1 MSSVTVESILSQ
13 VSQLP
18 PSDRARL
25 IEELTRGA
33 KAKPEI
39 FKSRIIST
47 NAPYVDRTLEFEWLK
62 QHEREYIGQWIA
74 LKGDQLVAQGT
85 TGKEVFARVRELGI
99 RDALVLLV
107 EDPDVPYIGY

>member
-25 IEELTRGA
+25 IEELTREA

-47 NAPYVDRTLEFEWLK
+47 NAPFDDRHLEYEWLAK
-62 QHEREYIGQWIA
+62 HRREYIGQWIA
-74 LKGDQLVAQGT
+74 LKGNRLIAHGT
-85 TGKEVFARVRELGI
+85 TGREVFASAREQGI
-99 RDALVLLV
+99 HDAFVLFV
-107 EDPDVPYIGY
+107 EDPDIPYIGL